1 MGVEVEIF
9 GQRFRIKGEEV
20 DPDYIKDLA
29 SYVDTKMKDIN
40 KRLHRSTPAQIAL
53 LAALTITHE
62 LFVLQRKMEEQE
74 CQISDRTEKLLERLS
89 LEFRP

>member
-9 GQRFRIKGEEV
+9 GQKFRIKGEDI
-20 DPDYIKDLA
+20 DPEYIKNLA
-29 SYVDTKMKDIN
+29 SYVDAKMREVHS
-40 KRLHRSTPAQIAL
+40 RLSRSTPAQIAL

-62 LFVLQRKMEEQE
+62 LFVLQKKMEEQE
-74 CQISDRTEKLLERLS
+74 CQISDRTERLLERLS